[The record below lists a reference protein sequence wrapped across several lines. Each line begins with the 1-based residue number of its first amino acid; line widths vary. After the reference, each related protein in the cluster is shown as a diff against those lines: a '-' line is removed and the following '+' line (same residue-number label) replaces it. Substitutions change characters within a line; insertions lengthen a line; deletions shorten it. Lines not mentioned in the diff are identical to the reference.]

1 MYDAQQLKYAK
12 SLHPNIRWTL
22 CTVHACRCM
31 YVTKESTC
39 RESKLKP
46 NFLLFPMKN
55 WAHHFAKRS
64 RSLFEN
70 ELTFLSWKWAQ
81 LFILKMSS
89 AFYLENELS
98 FLSWKWAD
106 FFLKKGPFL
115 LLKGHILF
123 LKKTTS
129 SLEKS
134 LLLCVKKEPTLF
146 LKNPLCLWNSLF
158 FFKAEPT
165 SFKN

>member
-1 MYDAQQLKYAK
+1 MYDAQQFKKIAK
-12 SLHPNIRWTL
+12 SLHLNIRRTL

-39 RESKLKP
+39 RESELKP
-46 NFLLFPMKN
+46 NFLQFPMKN

-64 RSLFEN
+64 RSPLEN
-70 ELTFLSWKWAQ
+70 ELTFLSWKWAH

-89 AFYLENELS
+89 PFIL
-98 FLSWKWAD
+98 KWAD
-106 FFLKKGPFL
+106 FFLKEGPFH

-129 SLEKS
+129 SLKKGPSSLCEKRAHSFPQEPS
-134 LLLCVKKEPTLF
+134 LS
-146 LKNPLCLWNSLF
+146 WNSLF
-158 FFKAEPT
+158 FLKSRGNF
-165 SFKN
+165 F